1 MKNKQLLKILIGVAW
16 IDGVIQPS
24 ERSYLRQ
31 VAVREKLDD
40 DLEIKPL
47 LSELKPVKTSECYRW
62 LESYLGANPSPE
74 TYQDLLT
81 SISTLIYSDDD
92 VDIQE
97 AKLLTKVQSFDPTHD
112 SHRSILD
119 KLVTGIQKLYHKA
132 ITENN

>member
-16 IDGVIQPS
+16 IDGIIQPS

-40 DLEIKPL
+40 DPEIKPL
-47 LSELKPVKTSECYRW
+47 LSELKPVKTSECYQW
-62 LESYLGANPSPE
+62 LEEYLGDHPSPE
-74 TYQDLLT
+74 TYQDLLA

-92 VDIQE
+92 VDTQE

-112 SHRSILD
+112 TPRSILD
-119 KLVTGIQKLYHKA
+119 KLVTGIRKLYDKA
-132 ITENN
+132 MTENN

>member
-16 IDGVIQPS
+16 IDGIIQPS

-40 DLEIKPL
+40 DPEIKPL
-47 LSELKPVKTSECYRW
+47 LSELKPVKTSECYQW
-62 LESYLGANPSPE
+62 LEEYLGDHPSPE
-74 TYQDLLT
+74 TYQDLLA

-92 VDIQE
+92 VDTQE

-112 SHRSILD
+112 TPRSRLD
-119 KLVTGIQKLYHKA
+119 KLVAGIQKLYDKA
-132 ITENN
+132 MTENN

>member
-16 IDGVIQPS
+16 IDGVIQPA

-40 DLEIKPL
+40 DPEIKPL

-62 LESYLGANPSPE
+62 LESYLGDNPSPE
-74 TYQDLLT
+74 IYQDLLT

-97 AKLLTKVQSFDPTHD
+97 AKLLTKVQSLDPTHD
-112 SHRSILD
+112 SHRSMLD

-132 ITENN
+132 ITKSN

>member
-47 LSELKPVKTSECYRW
+47 LSELKPVKTSEFYRW
-62 LESYLGANPSPE
+62 LESY
-74 TYQDLLT
+74 
-81 SISTLIYSDDD
+81 
-92 VDIQE
+92 
-97 AKLLTKVQSFDPTHD
+97 
-112 SHRSILD
+112 
-119 KLVTGIQKLYHKA
+119 
-132 ITENN
+132 

>member
-24 ERSYLRQ
+24 ERNYLRQ

-40 DLEIKPL
+40 DPEIKPL

-62 LESYLGANPSPE
+62 LESYLGDNPSPE
-74 TYQDLLT
+74 IYQDLLT

-97 AKLLTKVQSFDPTHD
+97 AKLLTKVQSLDPTHD
-112 SHRSILD
+112 SHR
-119 KLVTGIQKLYHKA
+119 
-132 ITENN
+132 

>member
-24 ERSYLRQ
+24 ERNYLRQ

-40 DLEIKPL
+40 DPEVKPL
-47 LSELKPVKTSECYRW
+47 LSELKPVKTSECYQW
-62 LESYLGANPSPE
+62 LKEYLGDHPSPE
-74 TYQDLLT
+74 TYQDLLA

-97 AKLLTKVQSFDPTHD
+97 AKLLTKVQSFDPTQD
-112 SHRSILD
+112 TSRSMLD
-119 KLVTGIQKLYHKA
+119 KLVAGIQKLYNKA

>member
-24 ERSYLRQ
+24 ERNYLRQ

-40 DLEIKPL
+40 DPEIKPL
-47 LSELKPVKTSECYRW
+47 LSELKPVKTSECYQW
-62 LESYLGANPSPE
+62 LEAYLGDNPSTE
-74 TYQDLLT
+74 AYQDLLE

-112 SHRSILD
+112 THRSMLD
-119 KLVTGIQKLYHKA
+119 KLVTGIQKLYSKA